1 MKSQQEEK
9 RYQTN
14 CIDCVCASYKDN
26 KQVGC
31 ALERLKYF
39 ISRNEA
45 YKLQQEDKESYIVTR
60 ICNGYRN
67 SNWNNGILDTK
78 LILKEVSQTFG
89 IIIDTNNMTKEM
101 ADGIFNKIMSCG
113 YETSKLTIIL
123 ASAVTSKN
131 ISNVLYLFHKLVDV
145 PIRTI
150 TMNYV
155 EDSFN
160 LFVRQVMKHDVSKQF
175 AYYTV
180 TDIDLF
186 DLSFLQT
193 INDLI
198 VNKMERLTVIE
209 ADKNK
214 FIFTKGFKD
223 YLNTCSSYW
232 MSLDNFVQISKDLGY
247 YKKL

>member
-14 CIDCVCASYKDN
+14 CLDCVCALYKDN
-26 KQVGC
+26 KQLGC
-31 ALERLKYF
+31 ALDRLQHF

-78 LILKEVSQTFG
+78 LILNEVSQTFG
-89 IIIDTNNMTKEM
+89 IIIDTNDITKEI
-101 ADGIFNKIMSCG
+101 ADNIFNKIISCG

-123 ASAVTSKN
+123 ASAVSSKN
-131 ISNVLYLFHKLVDV
+131 IGNVLYLFHKLIDI

-160 LFVRQVMKHDVSKQF
+160 IFVRQVMKHDVSKYF
-175 AYYTV
+175 SYYVV
-180 TDIDLF
+180 TDINLF

-198 VNKMERLTVIE
+198 VNKMEKFTVVE
-209 ADKNK
+209 TDKNK

-223 YLNTCSSYW
+223 YLNTCPSYW